1 MQENEI
7 EIFIQG
13 ISNYFSL
20 YSDEK
25 LSIDTPYL
33 LDNVNKLVYDYTGII
48 GITGN
53 YSGCVYFTA
62 PKVLLKYLLLS
73 LGEEDL
79 NEVNIADLVG
89 EIANT
94 ISGNARKYLG
104 SDFMISV
111 PVVVDG
117 TINKVQLPKELRSY
131 VIPIKW
137 RNYSAAMV
145 ISIEK

>member
-7 EIFIQG
+7 EIFIEG
-13 ISNYFSL
+13 ISNYFTL
-20 YSDEK
+20 YSEEK
-25 LSIDTPYL
+25 LTIDTPYL

-94 ISGNARKYLG
+94 ISGNARKHLG
-104 SDFMISV
+104 SNFMISV

-117 TINKVQLPKELRSY
+117 AINKVQLPKDLRSY
-131 VIPIKW
+131 VIPVKW